1 MKKQLLSI
9 MLAGALALGLVACG
23 DDDSS
28 KSSKKKDKEETVST
42 VDTAALEA
50 MAGEYECTF
59 VIVNIY
65 ADDAGYK
72 SSDIE
77 AQYMGSTL
85 TISGEKMDL
94 AGNSNTISPAK
105 SDNLY
110 YNYLVTVK
118 ESGYNDKASHSGRK
132 YASADFDGPA
142 WFMYAA
148 AGTDQGFGAI
158 EKDTIELYYSPAG
171 TEDWY
176 WTLTYTKK

>member
-1 MKKQLLSI
+1 MKKALSV
-9 MLAGALALGLVACG
+9 LLALTMALSLAACG
-23 DDDSS
+23 DDDGS
-28 KSSKKKDKEETVST
+28 KSSKKKDKEETVSK

-59 VIVNIY
+59 VILNFY
-65 ADDAGYK
+65 GSDAGEK
-72 SSDIE
+72 SADVE
-77 AQYMGSTL
+77 ARFQGTSL
-85 TISGEKMDL
+85 SISGEKLSME
-94 AGNSNTISPAK
+94 GGEFTISPEK

-118 ESGYNDKASHSGRK
+118 ESGYNVRANHSERR
-132 YASADFDGPA
+132 YAEKDFDGPA

-148 AGTDQGFGAI
+148 AGTDQGGSAP

-176 WTLTYTKK
+176 YSLTYTRK